1 MGTTVSRG
9 GPGVVVEPA
18 VVDPA
23 LVALAVGD
31 RLEGFHDIVYAPA
44 TLRTVEGVPEGPFDV
59 GARPGPAGG

>member
-1 MGTTVSRG
+1 M
-9 GPGVVVEPA
+9 VVEPA